1 MKLGR
6 RFAFDP
12 STPPPSLPASSSSL
26 QRHTDPARY
35 HPKLGCV
42 FYDDRVPGHGGRR
55 EILAHLPAEATDVV
69 ILEEP
74 EHINWHHNGARWAH
88 RFNYVVGIGHTNY
101 MQYTF
106 EAPVGGW

>member
-1 MKLGR
+1 M
-6 RFAFDP
+6 
-12 STPPPSLPASSSSL
+12 
-26 QRHTDPARY
+26 
-35 HPKLGCV
+35 